1 MAVTK
6 ANVKTVLSAAQGGVA
21 ATGTITVTTGQNAAN
36 NDTVTVNGVVFTFKT
51 SGATGNQVN
60 LGANAGA
67 TAAALQAVL
76 AASTDEAVAKADYS
90 VSTNVVTVTYK
101 VAGTVGNAF
110 TLAKSG
116 TNLSVSAANLANGAL
131 TDATDLLTGIEEAK
145 QDSDLEQSL
154 IAVIGLINHVL
165 LNTANPATDQAKCR
179 KQRKLVKNV
188 LDDLSGFVPTV
199 ADATDDRAAVAEN
212 VKDRAIR
219 RMANRINPGNL

>member
-1 MAVTK
+1 
-6 ANVKTVLSAAQGGVA
+6 
-21 ATGTITVTTGQNAAN
+21 
-36 NDTVTVNGVVFTFKT
+36 
-51 SGATGNQVN
+51 
-60 LGANAGA
+60 
-67 TAAALQAVL
+67 
-76 AASTDEAVAKADYS
+76 
-90 VSTNVVTVTYK
+90 
-101 VAGTVGNAF
+101 
-110 TLAKSG
+110 
-116 TNLSVSAANLANGAL
+116 
-131 TDATDLLTGIEEAK
+131 
-145 QDSDLEQSL
+145 L